1 MELFFI
7 FRRVRDSVS
16 IDGASRV
23 AQNFHD
29 RSADLSV
36 RALKLLN
43 ASRHS
48 GAFRFGRFRAARQA
62 PRTCANK
69 GALFA
74 ARYSRRAHQ
83 CAELHDRRRKYG
95 RALDVRQ
102 LLIAQMP
109 ESDTGNVEKS
119 PILYRDLRYPG
130 LLPNALHNSAHR
142 GAGLF
147 LRHRHQRPHII
158 QIRTPRRALQIL
170 PVNSAR
176 HHTSNIRIHH
186 RNRPPIGKTG
196 HRPRGVLTNTR
207 QIEQLIHCG
216 GYRTRMLID
225 DRPRTLVQTERPAR
239 VAQTTPC
246 TKNLI
251 TSGAGEIGWSGPTVH
266 PFAPRRFDAGDR
278 RLLAHDLAEENS
290 PRGAPGL
297 TPGEMASRQDKPVV
311 EFVDKKRF

>member
-1 MELFFI
+1 MFF
-7 FRRVRDSVS
+7 
-16 IDGASRV
+16 
-23 AQNFHD
+23 
-29 RSADLSV
+29 
-36 RALKLLN
+36 
-43 ASRHS
+43 
-48 GAFRFGRFRAARQA
+48 
-62 PRTCANK
+62 
-69 GALFA
+69 
-74 ARYSRRAHQ
+74 
-83 CAELHDRRRKYG
+83 
-95 RALDVRQ
+95 
-102 LLIAQMP
+102 
-109 ESDTGNVEKS
+109 
-119 PILYRDLRYPG
+119 
-130 LLPNALHNSAHR
+130 
-142 GAGLF
+142 
-147 LRHRHQRPHII
+147 RHRHQRPHVI
-158 QIRTPRRALQIL
+158 QIRTPRRTLQVL
-170 PVNSAR
+170 PVDSAR
-176 HHTSNIRIHH
+176 HHTPDIRIHYW
-186 RNRPPIGKTG
+186 NRPPIGKTG

-297 TPGEMASRQDKPVV
+297 TPGEMAARQDKPVV